1 VFAGSGFYMRSARFI
16 TSGGEEAC
24 GMSSNEVSRTR
35 PGVVLV
41 GVNGSVA
48 PAVEARWSARGYP
61 LMRVDA
67 DADLTAGLARVAAAI
82 AALRAASP
90 PRAVAVAGYG
100 DGGRYAFLAVTRLG
114 ADAAAAFLGAG
125 ISAHLDE
132 ARFAR
137 VPMSLHFAD
146 DDAGV
151 PPADVR
157 AIKGALEG
165 IGVID
170 VYRYAHWDGAA
181 EAQAE
186 ARAFSVLDTL
196 EGPLR

>member
-1 VFAGSGFYMRSARFI
+1 
-16 TSGGEEAC
+16 
-24 GMSSNEVSRTR
+24 MSSNEVSGAR

-41 GVNGSVA
+41 GLGVTAAPVA
-48 PAVEARWSARGYP
+48 EARWSARGYAV
-61 LMRVDA
+61 MRIDVDA
-67 DADLTAGLARVAAAI
+67 DLAAGLARVAAAI
-82 AALRAASP
+82 AALRAAP
-90 PRAVAVAGYG
+90 EPRAVAVAGYG
-100 DGGRYAFLAVTRLG
+100 AGGRYAFLAVTRLG
-114 ADAAAAFLGAG
+114 ADAAAAFRGAG

-146 DDAGV
+146 DDPGV

-165 IGVID
+165 VGVID

-186 ARAFSVLDTL
+186 ERAFSVLDSVKA
-196 EGPLR
+196 PLR